1 MKNSRIAA
9 LGAASVLLAGG
20 LVVAGCGGDSA
31 ASSSVPTDVPAGA
44 AYAEIT
50 GASGESAIT
59 AIVGEPLVVKLA
71 CNGGTGYQWKMTPSG
86 DSVVSLKNST
96 GCEPD
101 DKTTSAVGAAGHE
114 TWTYDV
120 TTAGTEK
127 LKFQSIP
134 PGSNTPASTETLT
147 VVAQ

>member
-9 LGAASVLLAGG
+9 FGAASVLLASG
-20 LVVAGCGGDSA
+20 LLLAGCGGDS
-31 ASSSVPTDVPAGA
+31 SSAVPTDVPSDA
-44 AYAEIT
+44 AYAEIN
-50 GASGESAIT
+50 GQSGDSSIT
-59 AIVGEPLVVKLA
+59 AVVGSPLVVKLA

-86 DSVVSLKNST
+86 ESVVNLTNST

-127 LKFQSIP
+127 LKFQSFP
-134 PGSNTPASTETLT
+134 PGKDTPASTEVLT
-147 VVAQ
+147 VVAS